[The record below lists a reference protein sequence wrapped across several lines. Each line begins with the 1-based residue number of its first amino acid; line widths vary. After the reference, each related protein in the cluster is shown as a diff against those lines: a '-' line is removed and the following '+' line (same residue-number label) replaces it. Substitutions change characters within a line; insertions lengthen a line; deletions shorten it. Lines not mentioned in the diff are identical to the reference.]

1 MVEESVGPPPLMKK
15 HLAAL
20 DALFPPP
27 DRSGS
32 DSRTPQAPITQTK
45 NAGTSNPGG
54 LNSTFQIPPSPA
66 YTVLPS
72 VSSTKTSV
80 ITPLSSHKSAT
91 TLKTREAVKCRFQ
104 GCDGPGGG
112 AGGNPREMKLHY
124 AGR

>member
-1 MVEESVGPPPLMKK
+1 M
-15 HLAAL
+15 
-20 DALFPPP
+20 
-27 DRSGS
+27 
-32 DSRTPQAPITQTK
+32 

-80 ITPLSSHKSAT
+80 IKSLPSHTSGT

-104 GCDGPGGG
+104 NCDGPGGG

-124 AGR
+124 AGRHFSKYFKAHTTPTIQTRFKRE